1 MGTLKINILH
11 GDVINKQIPKAIK
24 IDNKTVICIKA
35 NNEIIWEAQ

>member
-11 GDVINKQIPKAIK
+11 GDVITKQTPKAIK
-24 IDNKTVICIKA
+24 IDNKTVIRIKA